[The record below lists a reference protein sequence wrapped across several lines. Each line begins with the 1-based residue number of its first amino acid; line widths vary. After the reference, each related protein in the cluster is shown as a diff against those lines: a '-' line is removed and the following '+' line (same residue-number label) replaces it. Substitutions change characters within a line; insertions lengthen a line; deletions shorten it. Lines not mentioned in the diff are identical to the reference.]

1 MTGGEGRSGGGKES
15 DRHNLKVFF
24 NLSSVIAPMSMYYKD

>member
-1 MTGGEGRSGGGKES
+1 MTGGEERSGGGKES
-15 DRHNLKVFF
+15 DWHNLKVFF